1 MSRSQFI
8 GLIVVTLLA
17 WASAFVA
24 ARALL
29 MHLSPGALACGRF
42 LVASLI
48 FVLPLLL
55 GRKLAPM
62 RRQDLPRFIAM
73 GLCGFGLYNL
83 AFNAGLDTVPAG
95 STSLLLNG
103 SVVLT
108 GVLGGAWALG
118 EPVPPQRWLAVV
130 VILSGLGLITWGEG
144 GIHGGWGIFY
154 VLSAGA
160 LGGIYGLL
168 QKTLLPRYGSVAC
181 VTYSVWIGTLPLL
194 YWLPEVMAEVS
205 HQPVVIWF
213 WVAFMGVV
221 PGALAYLWWAMILQ
235 ELPASHATPLIAS
248 VPAIVILMAL
258 PILGE
263 LPPALSLVGGVVV
276 IAGVL
281 WSSLVK
287 NKSEP
292 AKVKP

>member
-1 MSRSQFI
+1 MTRIQFV

-17 WASAFVA
+17 WSSAFVA

-29 MHLSPGALACGRF
+29 VHLSPGALACGRF
-42 LVASLI
+42 LVTSFI
-48 FVLPLLL
+48 FLLPLVW
-55 GRKLAPM
+55 GRKLPRLE
-62 RRQDLPRFIAM
+62 RRDLPRFIAM

-83 AFNAGLDTVPAG
+83 AFNAGLVTVPAG

-108 GVLGGAWALG
+108 GVLGGAWVLG
-118 EPVPPQRWLAVV
+118 EPVPGKRWLAVV

-144 GIHGGWGIFY
+144 GVHGGWGIFY
-154 VLSAGA
+154 VLAAGM

-168 QKTLLPRYGSVAC
+168 QKTLLARYGSVAC

-194 YWLPEVMAEVS
+194 FWLPEVAGELA
-205 HQPVVIWF
+205 HQPGMVWF
-213 WVAFMGVV
+213 WVVFMGVV

-248 VPAIVILMAL
+248 VPAIVILLAF

-263 LPPALSLVGGVVV
+263 LPPTLSLFGGLVV

-287 NKSEP
+287 GKPEP
-292 AKVKP
+292 TEAKL